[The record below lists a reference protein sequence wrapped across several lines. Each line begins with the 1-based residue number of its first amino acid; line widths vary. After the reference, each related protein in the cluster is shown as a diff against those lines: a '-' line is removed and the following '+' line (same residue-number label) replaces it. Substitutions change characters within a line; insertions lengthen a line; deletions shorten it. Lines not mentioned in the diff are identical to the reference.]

1 VSGSTLPGP
10 PSLSDPAAFI
20 REQTTLVSPPLV
32 PELRLWTATEITPLW
47 EATEL
52 LMQRTGIEPPFWAY
66 AWPGSQALARFL
78 LDQPELVAGK
88 RVLDVGSGN
97 GLAALAAARAGAQV
111 VANDVDPMS
120 LVAVALNA
128 EENGLSAQGLLA
140 DLTGGEVLVDA
151 DVVLVGDLCY
161 DKNITERLLSW
172 LRGRVAAGARVLIAE
187 PGRAFAPR
195 EGVRAL
201 ATYTVPT
208 TMELESRTERET
220 VILELLG

>member
-1 VSGSTLPGP
+1 MR
-10 PSLSDPAAFI
+10 DPAAFI
-20 REQTTLVSPPLV
+20 REQTTLVAPPMV

-52 LMQRTGIEPPFWAY
+52 LLQRTGIEPPFWAY
-66 AWPGSQALARFL
+66 AWPGSQALARLL
-78 LDQPELVAGK
+78 LDQPELVAGM
-88 RVLDVGSGN
+88 RVLDVGTGN

-111 VANDVDPMS
+111 VANDIDPMA
-120 LVAVALNA
+120 LAAVALNA
-128 EENGLSAQGLLA
+128 LENGLSVQTLLA
-140 DLTGGEVLVDA
+140 DLTSGEVAVDA
-151 DVVLVGDLCY
+151 EIVLVGDLCY
-161 DKNITERLLSW
+161 ERGTAERLLTW
-172 LRGRVAAGARVLIAE
+172 LRGLASGGRRVLVAE

-220 VILELLG
+220 VILELIG